1 MGEEEAG
8 KEESAAE
15 IDGEEDEEAAFPV
28 VADADAV
35 EIMRLD
41 IIFVCDT
48 TGSMGTSVRSLANTI
63 KQVSGSGRVGS
74 RRVAQGRLGSKRE
87 REGKAAKTNEGKK
100 ENGHTVMCIV
110 KESEEGEWREC
121 SNQK

>member
-63 KQVSGSGRVGS
+63 KQVSGSGSVGS
-74 RRVAQGRLGSKRE
+74 RRVASGGAGSRGVARGQKGKGREKRQRQMRE
-87 REGKAAKTNEGKK
+87 RKRMG
-100 ENGHTVMCIV
+100 IL
-110 KESEEGEWREC
+110 
-121 SNQK
+121 